1 MVLVTFWTLED
12 QLENGVATYRRTR
25 ENERNWNRKTR
36 NESSIFRSAA
46 FFALGFKQSSYTSIH
61 LVVSIML
68 LVDE

>member
-36 NESSIFRSAA
+36 NENSIFRSAA
-46 FFALGFKQSSYTSIH
+46 FALEFKQSSYTSIP
-61 LVVSIML
+61 LVVSIV

>member
-1 MVLVTFWTLED
+1 MVLVTFWTLQG
-12 QLENGVATYRRTR
+12 QLENGVATYGRSR
-25 ENERNWNRKTR
+25 ENERNTNRKTR

-46 FFALGFKQSSYTSIH
+46 FALGFKQSSYTSIL